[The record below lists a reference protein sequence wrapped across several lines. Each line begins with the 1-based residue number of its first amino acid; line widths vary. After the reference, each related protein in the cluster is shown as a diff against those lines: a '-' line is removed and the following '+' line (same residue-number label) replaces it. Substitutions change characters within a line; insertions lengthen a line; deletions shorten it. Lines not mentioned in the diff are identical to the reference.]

1 MATEYRLEVKRE
13 SGTKE
18 RPKRAICLA
27 GGGPAAGL
35 HIGVLKGLRDA
46 GITFDTKH
54 DVWALSSIGAWVG
67 TIYNQAENDRIQE
80 TTNFFRGV
88 FREDKSF
95 DSFPLNTVFTPDWAG
110 NAEAMWE
117 FLIDPKTY
125 KTIVLPKEIIKSF
138 VHTLSVLRRIS
149 DTRRSRRRR
158 YYNED
163 FGETAEFLKTFSEGD
178 FNRWSLNHVLA
189 VHPIVRLL
197 TALVYKS
204 KITGRSR
211 VHYTDSS
218 FLNDINFDKLKDT
231 EKPFIYFNAWNLT
244 QQKLVLFANRP
255 KTAVAFPD
263 EDGAVEGYRSPIN
276 AASLCAC
283 SALPFIEQTVTIDSE
298 DYCEGA
304 LVDTVN
310 FRNLLED
317 NPDLDEIW
325 VSRLID
331 ANQILPPRNLY
342 DAEANLCEL
351 FAATVGK
358 DDVKLFEYHLT
369 CDEEHRGKWKNLTI
383 VEIPVSCDIKFDWS
397 HSNLERGIKDG
408 VEAANQA
415 VTRYHEPRRG
425 PGPWILKER
434 EEFRKTRRRERLK
447 SAQERQKV

>member
-1 MATEYRLEVKRE
+1 MATEHQVEVKRE
-13 SGTKE
+13 NGANG

-35 HIGVLKGLRDA
+35 HIGDLKGLRDA

-67 TIYNQAENDRIQE
+67 VIYNQAENDKIQE

-95 DSFPLNTVFTPDWAG
+95 DSFPLNTAFTPDWAG

-117 FLIDPKTY
+117 FLIDPRSY
-125 KTIVLPKEIIKSF
+125 RTIFLPKEIIKSF
-138 VHTLSVLRRIS
+138 MYTASILKRMSG
-149 DTRRSRRRR
+149 TRRSRRQ
-158 YYNED
+158 YYNKD
-163 FGETAEFLKTFSEGD
+163 FDETPEFGKNFSEGD
-178 FNRWSLNHVLA
+178 FNRWTLNHVLA

-211 VHYTDSS
+211 LHYTDSS
-218 FLNDINFDKLKDT
+218 FLNNINFDKLKDA
-231 EKPFIYFNAWNLT
+231 EKPFIYYNAWNLT
-244 QQKLVLFANRP
+244 HQKLVLFANRP
-255 KTAVAFPD
+255 KRAEVFPD
-263 EDGAVEGYRSPIN
+263 EAVTVEGYRSPID

-283 SALPFIEQTVTIDSE
+283 SALPFIEQTVTIDRE

-317 NPDLDEIW
+317 NPHLDEIW

-331 ANQILPPRNLY
+331 SNQILSPRNLY

-358 DDVKLFEYHLT
+358 DDVNLFEYHLT

-383 VEIPVSCDIKFDWS
+383 VEIPVSCDINFDWS
-397 HSNLERGIKDG
+397 HSNLERGIKNG
-408 VEAANQA
+408 IEAATHA

-434 EEFRKTRRRERLK
+434 GEIREARRRERLK
-447 SAQERQKV
+447 FAQQRQ